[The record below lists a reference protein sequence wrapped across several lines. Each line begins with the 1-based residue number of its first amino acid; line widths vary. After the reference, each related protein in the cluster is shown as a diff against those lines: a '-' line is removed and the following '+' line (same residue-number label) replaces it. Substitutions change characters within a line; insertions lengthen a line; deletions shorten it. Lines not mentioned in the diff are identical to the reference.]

1 MNKKSSLK
9 LFFILLVTT
18 CSRACD
24 LIFQVTTS
32 PLNFYARVTS
42 PISSS
47 LNVEDDDMAIGL
59 QGTLLLSFDG
69 DCPDSPQDLQSI
81 LTDDQSSISVKTTS
95 DTGPLQLY
103 PSVIPLSGIA
113 QVDWYEAAFNITGNL
128 DELTAIVSEGYVLT
142 TSLLSRDPDR
152 VEIIGI
158 NGTTPI
164 LSTAAVNGSTVELS
178 LADFNVK
185 MTSVFLSELAGQ
197 PLRGVNDYYFEGM
210 LNLRYAAGSFEEDK
224 ESDIENEKF
233 QCGPGG
239 CGSNGR
245 CIQFSDPE
253 TGEERS
259 GCQCKCGWS
268 GVTCSVINN
277 SGYCSSVI
285 PGGGGQVGGVNCPTS
300 PPAPAPSPAA
310 IDCSSL
316 LPPSQECKSAR
327 EKFNPATQRCECIEG
342 WTGPGCAACSSD
354 IACSELFRTAATCSD
369 NNTYTE
375 HSAYKAYTCDLFGTG
390 LDDVIVPG
398 TFWVACN
405 ATGSLG
411 ISGTDPTAGIQGA
424 FTGGDQGQGQSQGIE
439 TVPPEESYCEVSFS
453 LQEHANN
460 PISCKAD
467 MCTFT
472 LDTTVAECRVTTCA
486 CEREC
491 TDVQGVLD
499 KINGNPCTISCDDTT
514 GECTF
519 DIQDFFVKLVA
530 PCTAQVSECLVQAF
544 SLSSNSYIYGDGS
557 RGKSL
562 GEDVYNP
569 IIAAIPL
576 MVLTLT
582 AVFLAVYL
590 YKHRSFL
597 KSVDFDDDD
606 NKNVMILSNG
616 GGEDGTVDDY
626 MLKVAAEGEGGG
638 GGGIAG
644 EVFSSS
650 VELSFRNLS
659 CAVPI
664 TGHSKKVA
672 SAADVS
678 TAINNKNDHIIIP
691 TRKIILDDVSGVV
704 RSREL
709 IGIMGPS
716 GSGKSTLLGLLSSS
730 PEDVSSSAIVSGHAL
745 LDGAPLT
752 SAASRHRV
760 AFVPQSEALLPTL
773 TVEETLRV
781 AALLRLP
788 GTVDPEILNQRI
800 GRVIKELGLTG
811 VAHSRIGSGGG
822 FGGGAGGGGRR
833 GLSGG
838 EQRRVTIGVSMITN
852 PEVLLLDE
860 PTSGLDSYN
869 ALQLMKTLRQLADR
883 GRIVMLSFHQPS
895 PAMFNLLDKVYLLS
909 KGRRMYAGSPGGAD
923 EMLAAAGLPCPVG
936 TAMAEHLLEVTSDPK
951 QLPLLSDYV
960 SKKKLSAIDDDACV
974 GSSGSSDGGVMSS
987 SNKEGGNSPL
997 QTRLNSRR
1005 VGHAPALPPSPPPPP
1020 PSTTTSNNSTTSFTE
1035 TRQGKLSRRLAVLF
1049 WRTAVDIIRN
1059 PTLLLLHWAMS
1070 LAMGVFV
1077 GCIFWQVGLDISG
1090 AQNRAG
1096 GLFFALAFFAFTSLT
1111 TVDLLVN
1118 EKRLVGREVG
1128 AGCYGSF
1135 EYLITKACL
1144 DGLLLRVIPA
1154 LLYAAP
1160 FYPMMGLGSG
1170 SSTVALFLMV
1180 LSLFALTSGA
1190 LSLGVAVVSKT
1201 PGQAALIM
1209 NVVLLISLLVGGFFV
1224 NATSMPSWIRW
1235 LRYLSV
1241 FYYGYTALITNE
1253 MVPLLLDFVVEGYTA
1268 VRNVRGTTFLNIIG
1282 VDPSDLTE
1290 YIGILVGMYFGF
1302 LVLAYLALIWRTP
1315 RGKRIQ

>member
-1 MNKKSSLK
+1 
-9 LFFILLVTT
+9 
-18 CSRACD
+18 
-24 LIFQVTTS
+24 
-32 PLNFYARVTS
+32 
-42 PISSS
+42 
-47 LNVEDDDMAIGL
+47 MAIGL

-69 DCPDSPQDLQSI
+69 DCPDSLQDLHSI
-81 LTDDQSSISVKTTS
+81 LIDRQSSISVKTTS

-113 QVDWYEAAFNITGNL
+113 QVDWYEAAFNMTGNF
-128 DELTAIVSEGYVLT
+128 DELTVIVSEGYVLT
-142 TSLLSRDPDR
+142 TSLLSPEPVR

-197 PLRGVNDYYFEGM
+197 PLRGVNDYYFEGT
-210 LNLRYAAGSFEEDK
+210 LNLRYAVGSFEEGK
-224 ESDIENEKF
+224 ENDIENEKF
-233 QCGPGG
+233 QCGQGG

-259 GCQCKCGWS
+259 GCQCKCGWN
-268 GVTCSVINN
+268 GATCSVINN

-285 PGGGGQVGGVNCPTS
+285 PGGGGGGGDQVGGVNCPTS
-300 PPAPAPSPAA
+300 PPTTAPSPAA

-354 IACSELFRTAATCSD
+354 IAYSDFFSTAATCSD
-369 NNTYTE
+369 NNTFTE
-375 HSAYKAYTCDLFGTG
+375 HSAYKAYTCDLSGTG
-390 LDDVIVPG
+390 LEDVIVPG

-411 ISGTDPTAGIQGA
+411 ISGTDPTAGIQQTS
-424 FTGGDQGQGQSQGIE
+424 TGGDQGQSQGIA
-439 TVPPEESYCEVSFS
+439 TIPPEDSYCEVSFS
-453 LQEHANN
+453 LQDHANN

-499 KINGNPCTISCDDTT
+499 KINGNPCTISCDNTT

-530 PCTAQVSECLVQAF
+530 PRTTQVSECLVEAF

-557 RGKSL
+557 RGESL

-569 IIAAIPL
+569 IMATIPL

-582 AVFLAVYL
+582 AVFLTVYL

-597 KSVDFDDDD
+597 KSLDFDDDD
-606 NKNVMILSNG
+606 ENNNNVMILSNDD
-616 GGEDGTVDDY
+616 GEDDPVDDG
-626 MLKVAAEGEGGG
+626 MLEAAGVGEVGGQ
-638 GGGIAG
+638 GIAG

-664 TGHSKKVA
+664 NGHSKKVA
-672 SAADVS
+672 SASDIS
-678 TAINNKNDHIIIP
+678 TTPKNKNDNIIIP
-691 TRKIILDDVSGVV
+691 TRKNILNDVSGVV

-730 PEDVSSSAIVSGHAL
+730 PEDVSSNAIVSGHAL

-788 GTVDPEILNQRI
+788 DTVDPEVLNQRI
-800 GRVIKELGLTG
+800 RRVIKELGLTG

-822 FGGGAGGGGRR
+822 VGGGAGGRGRR

-936 TAMAEHLLEVTSDPK
+936 TTMAEHMLEVTSDPI

-960 SKKKLSAIDDDACV
+960 SKKKLSAIDDDVCV
-974 GSSGSSDGGVMSS
+974 GSSGGDGMMSS
-987 SNKEGGNSPL
+987 SNKEGEYSPL
-997 QTRLNSRR
+997 QTSRINSGR
-1005 VGHAPALPPSPPPPP
+1005 GGPPPPP
-1020 PSTTTSNNSTTSFTE
+1020 ITTITNNSTTKID
-1035 TRQGKLSRRLAVLF
+1035 RQGKLSRRLAVLF

-1096 GLFFALAFFAFTSLT
+1096 GLFFALVFFAFTSLT

-1144 DGLLLRVIPA
+1144 DGLLLRAVPA

-1180 LSLFALTSGA
+1180 LSLFALTTGA

-1235 LRYLSV
+1235 LHYLSV

-1302 LVLAYLALIWRTP
+1302 LALAYLALVWRNP